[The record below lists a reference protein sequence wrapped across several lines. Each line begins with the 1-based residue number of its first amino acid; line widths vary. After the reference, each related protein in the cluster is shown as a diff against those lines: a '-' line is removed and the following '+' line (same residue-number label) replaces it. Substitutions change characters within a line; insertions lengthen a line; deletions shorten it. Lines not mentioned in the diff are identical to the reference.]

1 MTLLKLRDVSVRY
14 AGARTDLP
22 AVAGVNLSLD
32 AGEKLGLAGESGCGK
47 STLAMSVLRL
57 LPRTASVSGEI
68 LLDGEDVRTMSW
80 GRLRAVRWASASI
93 VFQGAMHALNPV
105 RKVGEQIAEPIVI
118 HSAAPPSS
126 AALRRR
132 VAELLT
138 QVELPAGKVDAF
150 PHELSGGQ
158 KQRVMI
164 AMALAC
170 APRLILA
177 DEPTT
182 ALDVIVQAQVLG
194 LLTRLVTEH
203 HLGLVMIS
211 HDLAVLAA
219 TCERLAIMY
228 QGELVEEGGSQA
240 VIQAPRHPHTRALAA
255 AFPTVGDRRSRYA
268 PATAHPEGL
277 PEPPALRPEPPA
289 PQPAPSAQTAEP
301 PRPEAVAATPS
312 AQPPPC
318 PGGQPQAHSTGG
330 RGGQDQD
337 RPGCPQGTKLSTGA
351 LLRTEEVRVS
361 FHGRRRAV
369 THAVAGVNLEVHPG
383 EIVALVGQ
391 SGSGKTTLARTIL
404 GLQQPTS
411 GRVIF
416 DGAVLPTSTRGL
428 RAYRRQVQ
436 LVLQDP
442 TSALNPRHS
451 VYEAVAEGLRIHR
464 LPGDERERVAQA
476 LTNAELRPAEEFMPA
491 LPYELSG
498 GQRQRVVIA
507 GALALEPRLLVAD
520 EPVASLDASVR
531 GEILAL
537 LLRLRARL
545 GLAAL
550 VITHDLGLA
559 WNIADRV
566 AVMYHGELVEVGP
579 VDEVL
584 AHPRHSY
591 TRDLLAALPD
601 AETDLDQLTPGAASW
616 TDAAGVAVAAE
627 HEMK

>member
-1 MTLLKLRDVSVRY
+1 MSLLELRDVTVRY
-14 AGARTDLP
+14 LATRGDLS
-22 AVAGVNLSLD
+22 AVRGVSLRLA
-32 AGEKLGLAGESGCGK
+32 AGETLGLAGESGCGK

-68 LLDGEDVRTMSW
+68 LLDGEDVSTMTW
-80 GRLRAVRWASASI
+80 GRLRAVRWASASV

-105 RKVGEQIAEPIVI
+105 RRVGEQIAEPIAI
-118 HSAAPPSS
+118 HGGTPSA
-126 AALRRR
+126 RR
-132 VAELLT
+132 VAELLN
-138 QVELPAGKVDAF
+138 QVELPAAKARAY

-170 APRLILA
+170 EPRLIIA

-182 ALDVIVQAQVLG
+182 ALDVIVQAQVLD
-194 LLTRLVTEH
+194 LVTRLVTDH
-203 HLGLVMIS
+203 GIGLMMIS

-219 TCERLAIMY
+219 TCQRLAIMY
-228 QGELVEEGGSQA
+228 QGAVVEEGDSHT
-240 VIQAPRHPHTRALAA
+240 VIHTPQHPHTQTLVA
-255 AFPTVGDRRSRYA
+255 AFPTVGDPASRYA
-268 PATAHPEGL
+268 PATTTPTTAPPEA
-277 PEPPALRPEPPA
+277 PD
-289 PQPAPSAQTAEP
+289 PQP
-301 PRPEAVAATPS
+301 
-312 AQPPPC
+312 
-318 PGGQPQAHSTGG
+318 
-330 RGGQDQD
+330 
-337 RPGCPQGTKLSTGA
+337 TGA
-351 LLRTEEVRVS
+351 LLRVDNLRVT
-361 FHGRRRAV
+361 FHGRRREV
-369 THAVAGVNLEVHPG
+369 THAVAGVDLEVGHG

-404 GLQQPTS
+404 GLQKPTG

-416 DGAVLPTSTRGL
+416 DGQPLPTSARGL
-428 RAYRRQVQ
+428 KAYRRQVQ

-442 TSALNPRHS
+442 TSALNPRQT

-464 LPGDERERVAQA
+464 LGGDERDRVAAA
-476 LTNAELRPAEEFMPA
+476 LLDAELRPPEEFMPV
-491 LPYELSG
+491 LPQALSG

-566 AVMYHGELVEVGP
+566 AVMYRGELVETGP
-579 VDEVL
+579 VEAVL
-584 AHPRHSY
+584 RHPQHDY
-591 TRDLLAALPD
+591 TKALLAALPD
-601 AETDLDQLTPGAASW
+601 TDQGAVNAAQRS
-616 TDAAGVAVAAE
+616 DAGR
-627 HEMK
+627 

>member
-1 MTLLKLRDVSVRY
+1 MSNVLELRDLTVDY

-22 AVAGVNLSLD
+22 AVRGVNLAL
-32 AGEKLGLAGESGCGK
+32 APGETLGLAGESGCGK
-47 STLAMSVLRL
+47 STVAMSVLRL
-57 LPRTASVSGEI
+57 LPRSARIGGEI

-80 GRLRAVRWASASI
+80 GRLRAVRWASASV

-105 RKVGEQIAEPIVI
+105 RKVGEQIAEPILV
-118 HSAAPPSS
+118 HGSQGAASATK
-126 AALRRR
+126 LRAR
-132 VAELLT
+132 VAELLR
-138 QVELPAGKVDAF
+138 QVELPTGKADAF

-170 APRLILA
+170 EPRLVIA

-182 ALDVIVQAQVLG
+182 ALDVIVQAQVLDLMG
-194 LLTRLVTEH
+194 RLVAEQGI
-203 HLGLVMIS
+203 GLVMIS

-219 TCERLAIMY
+219 TCQRLAIMY
-228 QGELVEEGGSQA
+228 QGEIVELGESRTL
-240 VIQAPRHPHTRALAA
+240 IREPRHPHTKALAA
-255 AFPTVGDRRSRYA
+255 AFPTVGDPAYRYA
-268 PATAHPEGL
+268 PATANPLGL
-277 PEPPALRPEPPA
+277 PEPPEPVT
-289 PQPAPSAQTAEP
+289 STEP
-301 PRPEAVAATPS
+301 
-312 AQPPPC
+312 
-318 PGGQPQAHSTGG
+318 
-330 RGGQDQD
+330 
-337 RPGCPQGTKLSTGA
+337 
-351 LLRTEEVRVS
+351 LLRTEDLHVT
-361 FHGRRRAV
+361 FHGRHRDV
-369 THAVAGVNLEVHPG
+369 TRAVAGVNLEVHPG

-404 GLQQPTS
+404 GLQKPTA

-416 DGAVLPTSTRGL
+416 DGAPVPTTARGL

-464 LPGDERERVAQA
+464 LGGDERERVAEA
-476 LTNAELRPAEEFMPA
+476 LRNAELRPPEEY
-491 LPYELSG
+491 LPVLPHELSG

-537 LLRLRARL
+537 LLRLRAQL

-566 AVMYHGELVEVGP
+566 AVMYRGELVEVGQ
-579 VDEVL
+579 VDAVL
-584 AHPRHSY
+584 AAPEHEY
-591 TRDLLAALPD
+591 TKALLAALPD
-601 AETDLDQLTPGAASW
+601 A
-616 TDAAGVAVAAE
+616 DAPRATLAAE
-627 HEMK
+627 GETK